1 MSEFKLIALQPLEG
15 CDERFLKNLEIKH
28 LYKFYDEYIFLDRN
42 GNEIKAG
49 TESLQFIKRD
59 KKTPERLYEL
69 ESGLNV
75 NISAIVGKN
84 GSGKSTL
91 LELYYAICF
100 AIACK
105 AEIIKTYRNELR
117 PTTDEEDWLNFI
129 LKVYN
134 ELKVALYYLY
144 KGKIYCLKAL
154 DSTFALSKYCK
165 VNDRYEFE
173 EEEGLRSIPQFENFL
188 SKSFPYTIAINYS
201 LYGLNSEFMGAWVKR
216 LFHKNDG
223 YQTPLVINPFRTEG
237 NIDVNNE
244 LHLAQTRLLANIV
257 KDQSNKEINGQIFS
271 TMVYEKDDRKY
282 SDSIDKPD
290 YDKMFSDFKRANNL
304 TDISFLKIVDDIVY
318 NKKKTFKGLK
328 ILKSNLENE
337 VDFLANYIFRKIL
350 KISRYPDYKTILL
363 KKGDL
368 PDYQYFLNFCRQL
381 SSDRTH
387 ITFKLRQVLNMLR
400 FDLVPKEWLPVVGG
414 VSHKTYNKT
423 EISAVS
429 LNLEKLLNENS
440 TLKIE
445 ELIPIGCY
453 NVILK
458 TKNSLLAGMS
468 SGEQHFVHSI
478 HSILYHILNVDS
490 VSTNMKSKR
499 IGYSYINIILD
510 EIELYYH
517 PEFQRK
523 FVYELLKKLSGQ
535 KFNHIKG
542 VNILF
547 STHSPFILS
556 DIPKENILRLKNGR
570 VEPFKESHQTL
581 GANVHE
587 LLYNDFFLEESFMGE
602 FIKRKI
608 ENLIE
613 HLEGKDDPSNPEKK
627 ESIKGGL
634 KWNEK
639 NSKLFINQIGE
650 PVLKD
655 TLLKLYWKKYKM
667 TSEMIDKEIERLQ
680 KMKREND
687 SN

>member
-1 MSEFKLIALQPLEG
+1 MSDFKLIALQPLEG
-15 CDERFLKNLEIKH
+15 CDERFLKNLKINN

-42 GNEIKAG
+42 RNEIKPG
-49 TESLQFIKRD
+49 TENLQFIRRD

-69 ESGLNV
+69 ENGLQV
-75 NISAIVGKN
+75 NISAVVGKN

-100 AIACK
+100 ALACK
-105 AEIIKTYRNELR
+105 AEIINTFGNKMRDT
-117 PTTDEEDWLNFI
+117 PEEEEWHYFI
-129 LKVYN
+129 LKVYKQ
-134 ELKVALYYLY
+134 LKVALFYLY
-144 KGKIYCLKAL
+144 QDKIYCLKTL
-154 DSTFALSKYCK
+154 DFTFAFSKYRK
-165 VNDRYEFE
+165 VDDIYEFE
-173 EEEGLRSIPQFENFL
+173 AEEILKSIPQFQDFL
-188 SKSFPYTIAINYS
+188 SDKFPYTIAINYS
-201 LYGLNSEFMGAWVKR
+201 LYGLNSEFMGPWVKR

-257 KDQSNKEINGQIFS
+257 KDQSNREINGHLFS

-282 SDSIDKPD
+282 LDTIDKPD
-290 YDKMFSDFKRANNL
+290 YDKMFSDFKKANNL
-304 TDISFLKIVDDIVY
+304 KDSSFLKVVDDIIY
-318 NKKKTFKGLK
+318 NKEKTFKDLK
-328 ILKSNLENE
+328 NIESNFDYE
-337 VDFLANYIFRKIL
+337 VEFLANYVFRKIL
-350 KISRYPDYKTILL
+350 KISRYPDYETMVL
-363 KKGDL
+363 KEGDL
-368 PDYQYFLNFCRQL
+368 PNYRYFLNFCEQL
-381 SSDRTH
+381 SEDRTH

-400 FDLVPKEWLPVVGG
+400 FDLVPKEWLPIEGG
-414 VSHKTYNKT
+414 VSHKTYNKKELSGVT
-423 EISAVS
+423 
-429 LNLEKLLNENS
+429 LNLKRLFNENRA
-440 TLKIE
+440 LKIE

-468 SGEQHFVHSI
+468 SGEQHFIHSI

-490 VSTNMKSKR
+490 VSTNIKSKR
-499 IGYSYINIILD
+499 ISYLYANIILD

-523 FVYELLKKLSGQ
+523 FVYELLKKLNGQ
-535 KFNHIKG
+535 KLNHVKG

-556 DIPKENILRLKNGR
+556 DIPKQNILRLKNGK

-581 GANVHE
+581 GANIHE

-602 FIKRKI
+602 FVKSKI
-608 ENLIE
+608 ESLIE
-613 HLEGKDDPSNPEKK
+613 HLQEKERLSNTNDKEFLKK
-627 ESIKGGL
+627 GIK
-634 KWNEK
+634 WDEK
-639 NSKLFINQIGE
+639 NSKLFIDQIGE

-655 TLLKLYWKKYKM
+655 TLLKLYFKKYKM
-667 TSEMIDKEIERLQ
+667 TSEMIEKEIERLQ